1 MVTCVFALSKLG
13 RGTSQALG
21 ESLEETK
28 QRIRDMGGELDAAA
42 GGWDVRYEIHD
53 PAAAG
58 GGTGRGAA
66 AGGGR
71 GGAGSGGQR
80 GGSLVV
86 VSSSEGGAQSGT
98 KYYHATGLFLLEA
111 GQELDWILGKGGS
124 FKARPVAPRIQGDV
138 FRAGDLAVRA
148 GFMSLGGKPQ
158 HVVVEVSA
166 VVVVG
171 GGGGG
176 CGGGGGLCIRMWWR
190 VCVCVCVCDC
200 VCACGCVWLC
210 VCVL

>member
-13 RGTSQALG
+13 RGTPQALG

-58 GGTGRGAA
+58 DGGGRGAA

-86 VSSSEGGAQSGT
+86 VSSSESGAQAGT

-124 FKARPVAPRIQGDV
+124 FKVRKVAPRIQGDV

-166 VVVVG
+166 VVVVAVVVVARG
-171 GGGGG
+171 G
-176 CGGGGGLCIRMWWR
+176 RWWVVYTHVVSN
-190 VCVCVCVCDC
+190 VCVCVCVC
-200 VCACGCVWLC
+200 
-210 VCVL
+210 VCVSLFV